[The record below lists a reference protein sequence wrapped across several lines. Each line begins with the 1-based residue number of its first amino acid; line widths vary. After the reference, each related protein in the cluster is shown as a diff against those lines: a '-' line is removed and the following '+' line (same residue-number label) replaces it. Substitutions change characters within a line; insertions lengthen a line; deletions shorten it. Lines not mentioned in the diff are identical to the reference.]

1 MRRRLLG
8 IRPATSS
15 GWHQPP
21 DAEPSRDGNSTSRVA
36 VSWLTTTQ
44 LQGLGF
50 AIDYAAERKRQGDIR
65 EIKALLKD
73 GFHPVIFCRFI
84 DTAEYV
90 ARHLWEVLRATRVE
104 AVTGRLPR
112 AERETRIQ
120 SLVEDGGRFLLVCT
134 DRLSE
139 GINPQQHF
147 DAVLHYDLAWNPTRH
162 EQREGRVDRFGQ
174 RAPGPVTAATT
185 ACPPASA
192 VTELT
197 NYDFLDALRRL
208 AKSLIAEIG
217 VDMAQF
223 PQPAPSG
230 FMGGNVPG
238 MSPGNNDSAGKRKS
252 GTTAKGNRWFTG
264 YPRRGRTTERQML
277 QERRGRR
284 GVRLVPSKAP
294 PVTITTRRTWNDRTT
309 TAIGS
314 ASASAFSRAGWRD
327 SASTRSSSYC

>member
-15 GWHQPP
+15 GWHRPP

-120 SLVEDGGRFLLVCT
+120 SLVEDGGQFLLVCT
-134 DRLSE
+134 DR
-139 GINPQQHF
+139 
-147 DAVLHYDLAWNPTRH
+147 
-162 EQREGRVDRFGQ
+162 
-174 RAPGPVTAATT
+174 
-185 ACPPASA
+185 PP
-192 VTELT
+192 
-197 NYDFLDALRRL
+197 R
-208 AKSLIAEIG
+208 
-217 VDMAQF
+217 
-223 PQPAPSG
+223 
-230 FMGGNVPG
+230 
-238 MSPGNNDSAGKRKS
+238 
-252 GTTAKGNRWFTG
+252 
-264 YPRRGRTTERQML
+264 
-277 QERRGRR
+277 
-284 GVRLVPSKAP
+284 
-294 PVTITTRRTWNDRTT
+294 
-309 TAIGS
+309 
-314 ASASAFSRAGWRD
+314 
-327 SASTRSSSYC
+327 ASTRSNTSMPCSTTTWRGTPRAMSSAQAGWIGSGSGHPAR